1 MDMANNIDVAVIVG
15 SLRKESFNR
24 KVALNLIELAP
35 RPLALGIVE
44 IGQLPLYNQD
54 YDDVS
59 PPEYAPFRARIK
71 RADAVLFVTPE
82 HDRSMPAAL
91 KNALDIGGR
100 PWGQNV
106 WAGKPAGIVTA
117 SIAATGG
124 FGANHHLRQSLTYLN
139 TPIMLQPEAY
149 VGKVDTL
156 LDAHGKINNDHTRE
170 FLRKYMDAYAK
181 WIGHFVGA

>member
-1 MDMANNIDVAVIVG
+1 MARNIDVAVVVG

-24 KVALNLIELAP
+24 KVALNLAALAP
-35 RPLALGIVE
+35 APLVLTIVE

-54 YDDVS
+54 YDAAS
-59 PPEYAPFRARIK
+59 PPEYAPFRARIQ
-71 RADAVLFVTPE
+71 RADALLFVTPE

-100 PWGQNV
+100 PWGHNV

-117 SIAATGG
+117 SIGATGG

-139 TPIMLQPEAY
+139 TPMLLQPEAY
-149 VGKVDTL
+149 IGKVDKY
-156 LDAHGKINNDHTRE
+156 LDADGKVNNDRTRE
-170 FLRKYMDAYAK
+170 FLQKYIDAYAAWVK
-181 WIGHFVGA
+181 RFVGA

>member
-1 MDMANNIDVAVIVG
+1 MPSNVDVAVIVG

-24 KVALNLIELAP
+24 KVALNLAALAP
-35 RPLALGIVE
+35 KPLVLTIVE

-54 YDDVS
+54 YDAAS

-100 PWGQNV
+100 PWGHNV
-106 WAGKPAGIVTA
+106 WVGKPAGIVSA

-124 FGANHHLRQSLTYLN
+124 FGANHHLRQSLTYLD
-139 TPIMLQPEAY
+139 TPTMLQPEAY
-149 VGKVDTL
+149 IGKVDTL
-156 LDAHGKINNDHTRE
+156 LGEDGKLNNDATRA
-170 FLRKYMDAYAK
+170 FLRKYLEAYAA
-181 WIGHFVGA
+181 WVSRFVTA

>member
-1 MDMANNIDVAVIVG
+1 MAGKVDVAVIVG

-24 KVALNLIELAP
+24 KVALNLAALAP
-35 RPLALGIVE
+35 EPLVLEVVE

-54 YDDVS
+54 YDAAS

-71 RADAVLFVTPE
+71 RADAVLFITPE

-106 WAGKPAGIVTA
+106 WAGKPAGIVSA

-124 FGANHHLRQSLTYLN
+124 FGANHHLRQSLTYLD
-139 TPIMLQPEAY
+139 TPTMLQPEAY
-149 VGKVDTL
+149 IGKVDTL
-156 LDAHGKINNDHTRE
+156 LDGQGQINNEGTRK
-170 FLRKYMDAYAK
+170 FLGQYIAAYAA
-181 WIGHFVGA
+181 WVQRFVTG